1 MNALEFLNG
10 VVIGVVIGCLYFVL
24 LNWYSDDDS

>member
-1 MNALEFLNG
+1 MNALEFFNG

-24 LNWYSDDDS
+24 LNWYSDDE